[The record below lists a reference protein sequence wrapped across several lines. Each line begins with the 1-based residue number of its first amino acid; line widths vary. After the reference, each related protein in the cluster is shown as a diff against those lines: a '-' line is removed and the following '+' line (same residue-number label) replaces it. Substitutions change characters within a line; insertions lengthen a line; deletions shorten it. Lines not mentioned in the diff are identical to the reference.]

1 MHRRRADAAFT
12 LQWTD
17 VARTLHVANV
27 EACCVYD
34 RCVAPAGVQQS
45 NPWLAVRP
53 VGDRLAQARALQRVH
68 EAFHRGQDVSSNLRP
83 VIAQSWVRC
92 GEAGLD
98 PGHLPPIVMGE
109 AEIQERWSRHP
120 LYPVLPMLRDLLHD
134 ATNDS
139 AHMLVISDANGVL
152 MWIEGHHRVIEA
164 THAMHFVCGADW
176 SEPGAGTN
184 GLGTAIAVDHPVQIF
199 SAEHFNRIVHPLHC
213 CGAPIHDPATGEL
226 LGVVD
231 LTGDLRTAHPHTLSL
246 VSAAA
251 GMAEAYLRHDRQRQ
265 DQRLREA
272 YRDRIGGSSQP
283 TALVRPSGHV
293 VTCAPQGW
301 LPAIV
306 AAPRPGVE
314 LRLPGGG
321 IADVEAL
328 PGFDGLVL
336 WRRRDGASRPDGPV
350 GVRLELLH
358 RRPRIALPGGIREL
372 SGRHAEILA
381 VLLLAGR
388 GLTSEQLTL
397 EVYGETGKP
406 VTLRAEMSRLRHSL
420 GGVLR
425 ARPYA
430 FAVPVSSDLQDAE
443 ELVAEGHLSEALAFL
458 TGERLLPA
466 SAAPRV
472 VEARERLEQGL
483 RGSIMRADDP
493 DLLAAW
499 CRSAPGED
507 DAAAARALLASL
519 PPDDARS
526 AAARAHLRRL
536 DRVFAP

>member
-1 MHRRRADAAFT
+1 VT
-12 LQWTD
+12 
-17 VARTLHVANV
+17 
-27 EACCVYD
+27 
-34 RCVAPAGVQQS
+34 PAGLQQS

-53 VGDRLAQARALQRVH
+53 VGDRVAQARALQRVH
-68 EAFHRGQDVSSNLRP
+68 EAFHRGHDVSGSLRA
-83 VIAQSWVRC
+83 VIAQSWARC
-92 GEAGLD
+92 GGAGVD
-98 PGHLPPIVMGE
+98 PAQLPPIVMGE

-134 ATNDS
+134 ATNDA
-139 AHMLVISDANGVL
+139 AHMLVISDSDGVL
-152 MWIEGHHRVIEA
+152 MWIEGHDRVVEA
-164 THAMHFVCGADW
+164 THEMHFVCGADW

-199 SAEHFNRIVHPLHC
+199 SAEHFNRMVHPLHC
-213 CGAPIHDPATGEL
+213 CGAPIHDPATGSI

-246 VSAAA
+246 VGAAA
-251 GMAEAYLRHDRQRQ
+251 GMAEAYLRHARQLQ

-272 YRDRIGGSSQP
+272 YLERVGGASQP

-293 VTCAPQGW
+293 VACAPQGW
-301 LPAIV
+301 LPALV
-306 AAPRPGVE
+306 APPRPGAE

-328 PGFDGLVL
+328 SGLDGLVL
-336 WRRRDGASRPDGPV
+336 WRRRDGASRPAGVV

-397 EVYGETGKP
+397 EVYGEMGKP
-406 VTLRAEMSRLRHSL
+406 VTLRAEMSRLRQSL

-443 ELVAEGHLSEALAFL
+443 ELVAEGRLSDALAFL
-458 TGERLLPA
+458 SGERLLPA
-466 SAAPRV
+466 STTPRV
-472 VEARERLEQGL
+472 VEARERVEQGL
-483 RGSIMRADDP
+483 RTSILRSGDP

-507 DAAAARALLASL
+507 DAAAALALIARLS
-519 PPDDARS
+519 PGDARA
-526 AAARAHLRRL
+526 AAARAQLARI